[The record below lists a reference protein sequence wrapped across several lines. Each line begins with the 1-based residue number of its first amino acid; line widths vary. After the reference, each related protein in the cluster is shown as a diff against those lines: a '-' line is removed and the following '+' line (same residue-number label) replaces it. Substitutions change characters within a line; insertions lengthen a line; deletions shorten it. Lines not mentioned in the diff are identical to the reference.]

1 MASKDD
7 RLKDVGALR
16 PNERKLTLFERAQA
30 EALGKSIPLGRQD
43 DPAKEKWPEMWKWLT
58 ETDVEGNRMKEPAT
72 LIIRV
77 TPEGI
82 SATLNDRAFGWAFD
96 ANSDFLE
103 SIFTEMEKSCNDPTK
118 ARKSHNRDPKVRKRK
133 QQ

>member
-1 MASKDD
+1 MANKDE
-7 RLKDVGALR
+7 RLKDVGALK
-16 PNERKLTLFERAQA
+16 PGERKLSLFERAQQ

-43 DPAKEKWPEMWKWLT
+43 DPARELYPEMWHWLT
-58 ETDVEGNRMKEPAT
+58 QVDVEGNRMKEPAT
-72 LIIRV
+72 LIIRI
-77 TPEGI
+77 TPEGV

-103 SIFTEMEKSCNDPTK
+103 FIFREMEKSCNDPTK